1 MDKNDIASK
10 RQDEEDGNNVLVD
23 ALNSIL
29 NLEMEKTP
37 DKINV
42 KKVDY
47 AIKLLNILQNRSDDV
62 EEISK
67 EEFAKRFLTECNL
80 TFGRKKQK
88 NRVLRC
94 SN

>member
-47 AIKLLNILQNRSDDV
+47 AIKLLNILQNRTDDV
-62 EEISK
+62 
-67 EEFAKRFLTECNL
+67 
-80 TFGRKKQK
+80 
-88 NRVLRC
+88 
-94 SN
+94 